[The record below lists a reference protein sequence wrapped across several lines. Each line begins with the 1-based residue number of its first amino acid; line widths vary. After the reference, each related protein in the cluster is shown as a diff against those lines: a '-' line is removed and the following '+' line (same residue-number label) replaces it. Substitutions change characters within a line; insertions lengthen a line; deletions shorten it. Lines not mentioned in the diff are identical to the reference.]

1 MTLFD
6 GNEKEALAKR
16 RLQEWT
22 IYLAVKLRRLE
33 NIQAVTGAVS
43 PSPENPSS
51 KDAKGENQLDLSLL
65 EDALRLDEDVDDEIN
80 EEQLAIEAEG
90 LLAFEDE
97 RTKREE
103 K

>member
-51 KDAKGENQLDLSLL
+51 KDAKGENQLALSLL

-80 EEQLAIEAEG
+80 EEE
-90 LLAFEDE
+90 
-97 RTKREE
+97 
-103 K
+103 